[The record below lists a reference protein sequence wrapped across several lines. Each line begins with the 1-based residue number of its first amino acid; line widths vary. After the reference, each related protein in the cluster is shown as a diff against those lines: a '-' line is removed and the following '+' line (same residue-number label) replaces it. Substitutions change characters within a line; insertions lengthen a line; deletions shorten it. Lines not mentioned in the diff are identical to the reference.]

1 VPELWTLGG
10 YERFMKPSCIIIFAL
25 LLVGCAS
32 THQSASLTADQ
43 AKTVAMRLA
52 NDKASTLYH
61 CQPFRD
67 GQSAQFVAGHW
78 LWVQQQGFG
87 HGDIQATVEIAANGS
102 TNNVD
107 VQLLDSKLPF
117 RLSIDATPRQF

>member
-1 VPELWTLGG
+1 LAF
-10 YERFMKPSCIIIFAL
+10 YERFMKTPCIIIFTL

-32 THQSASLTADQ
+32 TQKSASLNAEQ
-43 AKTVAMRLA
+43 AGIVAMRLA

-67 GQSAQFVAGHW
+67 GQSARLVAGRW
-78 LWVQQQGFG
+78 IWIEQQGLG

-102 TNNVD
+102 TPD
-107 VQLLDSKLPF
+107 VKLQLLDSQNLF
-117 RLSIDATPRQF
+117 